1 MKTSR
6 PFARLGSVLWL
17 VLQGV
22 ATVAS
27 ILLAFAIDAWWDQ
40 HKAAEEKKAM
50 LESVKVEMLSDLEWV
65 KPECSFRH
73 AALAN
78 TKSLLQATGVGRYYD
93 TKRTLDRRLGD
104 LMFYSPLRF
113 STGAVNSL
121 LSNGR
126 AAAIEN
132 TRLRALLAEF
142 PRRVEEASMLGVR
155 DQANM
160 LDVVA
165 PFFSRNAD
173 LLQISNE
180 AYRNGMPPDGAFAD
194 PSRVVSVSIVTDHTP
209 LLSNREFAGVV
220 TRTMWVHD
228 RVLLDICDAMAS
240 NVDEIIR
247 LIDQELGGTAR

>member
-1 MKTSR
+1 
-6 PFARLGSVLWL
+6 LWL
-17 VLQGV
+17 VLQGL

-27 ILLAFAIDAWWDQ
+27 ILLAFAIDAWWEQ
-40 HKAAEEKKAM
+40 HKAAEEKTAM
-50 LESVKVEMLSDLEWV
+50 LESVKVEMLSDLDWV
-65 KPECSFRH
+65 KPECSYRH

-78 TKSLLQATGVGRYYD
+78 TKSLLQAAAVGRYD
-93 TKRTLDRRLGD
+93 GTERSLDHRLGD

-121 LSNGR
+121 LSSGR

-165 PFFSRNAD
+165 PFFSRNAN

-180 AYRNGMPPDGAFAD
+180 AYRNGMPPDGTFAD
-194 PSRVVSVSIVTDHTP
+194 PSRVIPVPIATDHTP
-209 LLSNREFAGVV
+209 LLSNQEFAGVV

-228 RVLLDICDAMAS
+228 RVLFDLCDVMVG
-240 NVDEIIR
+240 NVGEIIR
-247 LIDQELGGTAR
+247 LIDQELGGTS